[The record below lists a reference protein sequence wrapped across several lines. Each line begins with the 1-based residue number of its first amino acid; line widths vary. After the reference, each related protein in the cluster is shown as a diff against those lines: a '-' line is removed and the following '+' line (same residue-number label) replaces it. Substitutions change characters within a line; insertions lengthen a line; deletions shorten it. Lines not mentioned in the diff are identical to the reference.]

1 MAKQRITLLKFGGV
15 AGDEIMRRLTDW
27 SAARTSDDPHAWGE
41 GQWPDDVRRAADE
54 LVESL
59 QAHATEPPCLC
70 AIEWLDTWSMFN
82 EFHRW
87 LVPPRPQRPIVIYG
101 DRYQIHA
108 YALPDRGRLKRR
120 LSKTRKQ
127 QFAEY
132 AWMMTCLR
140 EAVMSFEGVAN
151 RAALVLIREV
161 LGGSLDDSEL
171 VEPLATLPAWL
182 TELPQ

>member
-1 MAKQRITLLKFGGV
+1 MATQRITLLKFGGV
-15 AGDEIMRRLTDW
+15 AGDEILRRLTEW
-27 SAARTSDDPHAWGE
+27 SDARTIELDQWGE
-41 GQWPDDVRRAADE
+41 EQEQWPNEVRRAADNFVD
-54 LVESL
+54 LL
-59 QAHATEPPCLC
+59 KAHAMEPPCLC

-108 YALPDRGRLKRR
+108 LALPDRGRLKRR
-120 LSKTRKQ
+120 LARAKKP

-140 EAVMSFEGVAN
+140 EAVSSFDKVAD
-151 RAALVLIREV
+151 RAALILIRDV
-161 LGGSLDDSEL
+161 LGGSLCDSEL
-171 VEPLATLPAWL
+171 AEPLAKLPPWL
-182 TELPQ
+182 VE